1 MGKSRGILFL
11 ALLIAVT
18 GCASGR
24 PDPYGRA
31 VEQYGKGRINESIGD
46 YQQAIRLNPADPHPK
61 FNLAVIYQDEGRLDE
76 AEKLY
81 RSILEQH
88 PGFAPAWSNL
98 ASIQEKLGRPDA
110 AEQAYR
116 RAIEADRDDSWTA
129 SQFGY
134 FLLRSQRQEEA
145 GKLFE
150 ESIRRNAKCANAWYG
165 LALIAEQK
173 GDARTALRDYDRA
186 LLYNPSDM
194 QAYLKSANIRV
205 LQGNR
210 GAAIALL
217 RKAVE
222 KDKHR
227 GDIQLWL
234 GRLLAEDGAWKEAEK
249 ALEKAKENGAPQGE
263 CDRELSIVYE
273 KLSQEAAAKATAD
286 NGAVGVQ

>member
-1 MGKSRGILFL
+1 M
-11 ALLIAVT
+11 AVT
-18 GCASGR
+18 GCASGH

-31 VEQYGKGRINESIGD
+31 VEQYGKGRINESIAE

-61 FNLAVIYQDEGRLDE
+61 FNLAVIFQDEGRLDE

-98 ASIQEKLGRPDA
+98 ASIQEKQGRMDA
-110 AEQAYR
+110 AEQSYR
-116 RAIEADRDDSWTA
+116 SAIEADRDDSWTA

-134 FLLRSQRQEEA
+134 FLLRSGKQEDA

-150 ESIRRNAKCANAWYG
+150 ESIRRNPKCANAWYG
-165 LALIAEQK
+165 LAAIAEEK
-173 GDARTALRDYDRA
+173 GDDRTALRNYDKV
-186 LLYNPSDM
+186 LLYNPADL

-217 RKAVE
+217 RKAEE
-222 KDKHR
+222 KNTRR

-234 GRLLAEDGAWKEAEK
+234 GHLLVEDGSWKEAEK

-263 CDRELSIVYE
+263 CERELSVVYE
-273 KLSQEAAAKATAD
+273 KLSREAATKADA
-286 NGAVGVQ
+286 NQ